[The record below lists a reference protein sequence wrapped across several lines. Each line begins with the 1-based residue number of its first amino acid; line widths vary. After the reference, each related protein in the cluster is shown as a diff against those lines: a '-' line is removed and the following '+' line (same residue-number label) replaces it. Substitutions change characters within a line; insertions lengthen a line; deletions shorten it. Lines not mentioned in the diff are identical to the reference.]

1 MIELER
7 EFSQYCTRLAQLI
20 VTRLTRLLLRSFL
33 GPFAVTFMVSLL
45 FLDMQFLWVY
55 ADELIGKGLSPW
67 VVGELMLYASARLVN
82 LALPLAILMS
92 SIMTLGSLAEHNELT
107 GIKSAGHSLQRTLRP
122 LALTM
127 VGIALGAF
135 LFANFAWPVANLK
148 FRTLLYSVT
157 RKKPTMNL
165 QDGVF
170 YNGIDGHAIRAAHV
184 DDATGELED
193 VWVYR
198 HGQGREGA
206 TMVIRAASGRMTQS
220 AGGRYLVLDLQDG
233 LSYEE
238 VSEKAMRQQQRNLP
252 HLATHFERQRVWIDL
267 SSLNFAKADEQLF
280 KRAYEM
286 MSLSQLTLAIDS
298 LSEQRNAAARTL
310 LAYGNRSLVV
320 HPSNLDQLDLAMEG
334 KRMNRSDIAGVSAR
348 ADWMIRLGASAERRV
363 FDGAR
368 EMLRSAQQTAANQ
381 RAEQASRSTLIDR
394 HAIEWH
400 RKIFLATSCILL
412 FFIGAPLGAIIRKGG
427 MGLPTVVAI
436 LLFVTYYVITIV
448 GERMVRSGALEPV
461 VGMWL
466 GTVVMLP
473 AALGLTWWAARD
485 VHISGV
491 NGAKWMAA
499 VRWIK
504 QRTTKSLAG

>member
-1 MIELER
+1 
-7 EFSQYCTRLAQLI
+7 
-20 VTRLTRLLLRSFL
+20 
-33 GPFAVTFMVSLL
+33 MVSLL

-92 SIMTLGSLAEHNELT
+92 SIMTLGALAEHNELT
-107 GIKSAGHSLQRTLRP
+107 AIKSSGHGLQRILRP

-127 VGIALGAF
+127 VGIAFGAF

-148 FRTLLYSVT
+148 FRTLLYSVS

-184 DDATGELED
+184 DDATGNLED

-206 TMVIRAASGRMTQS
+206 TMVIRAESGRMTHS
-220 AGGRYLVLDLQDG
+220 GGGRYLVLDLRDG

-238 VSEKAMRQQQRNLP
+238 VPEKAMRRQQRNLP
-252 HLATHFERQRVWIDL
+252 HLITHFDRQRVWIDL

-286 MSLSQLTLAIDS
+286 MSLGQLNLAIDS
-298 LSEQRNAAARTL
+298 LSEQRAAAARTL
-310 LAYGNRSLVV
+310 VAYGNRSLVV
-320 HPSNLDQLDLAMEG
+320 QPDGASEKNLAGPFNGDGDLTGAAARE
-334 KRMNRSDIAGVSAR
+334 STSVSAR
-348 ADWMIRLGASAERRV
+348 ADWLVRLGASAERRV

-368 EMLRSAQQTAANQ
+368 EMLRTSQQQAANQ
-381 RAEQASRSTLIDR
+381 KAEQASRSTLINR

-427 MGLPTVVAI
+427 LGLPTVVAI

-448 GERMVRSGALEPV
+448 GERMVRSGALEPAI
-461 VGMWL
+461 GMWM

-473 AALGLTWWAARD
+473 AAIGLTWWASREARAT
-485 VHISGV
+485 
-491 NGAKWMAA
+491 GAVWKATG
-499 VRWIK
+499 RWIVARIPRG
-504 QRTTKSLAG
+504 RTSKSQAS

>member
-1 MIELER
+1 
-7 EFSQYCTRLAQLI
+7 
-20 VTRLTRLLLRSFL
+20 
-33 GPFAVTFMVSLL
+33 MVSLL

-55 ADELIGKGLSPW
+55 ADELIGKGLSFW

-92 SIMTLGSLAEHNELT
+92 SIMTLGSLAEHHELT
-107 GIKSAGHSLQRTLRP
+107 AMKSSGMGLQRILRP
-122 LALTM
+122 LAVTM
-127 VGIALGAF
+127 VGVAFGAF

-165 QDGVF
+165 TDGVF
-170 YNGIDGHAIRAAHV
+170 YNGIDGHSIRAARV
-184 DDATGELED
+184 DDTTGELED

-206 TMVIRAASGRMTQS
+206 TMVIRAEQGRMS
-220 AGGRYLVLDLQDG
+220 ESDGGRFLLLDLKKG

-238 VSEKAMRQQQRNLP
+238 VAEDAMRMEQRTLP
-252 HLATHFERQRVWIDL
+252 HMTTHFERQRVWIDL

-286 MSLSQLTLAIDS
+286 MSLGQLTYAIDS
-298 LSEQRNAAARTL
+298 LTLQRENAARTL
-310 LAYGNRSLVV
+310 VNYGNRSLVV
-320 HPSNLDQLDLAMEG
+320 SPDGLVQKRRNPLNEG
-334 KRMNRSDIAGVSAR
+334 LPGASTVVADVAELNSRPANAVTAR
-348 ADWMIRLGASAERRV
+348 GDWMIRLGASAERRV

-368 EMLRSAQQTAANQ
+368 EMLRSAQQNAANQ
-381 RAEQASRSTLIDR
+381 RAEQASRQTLINR

-412 FFIGAPLGAIIRKGG
+412 FFIGAPLGAIIRRGG
-427 MGLPTVVAI
+427 LGLPTVAAI

-448 GERMVRSGALEPV
+448 GERMVRSGALEPA

-473 AALGLTWWAARD
+473 AAVGLTAWAAREARPT
-485 VHISGV
+485 
-491 NGAKWMAA
+491 GAFWL
-499 VRWIK
+499 RLL
-504 QRTTKSLAG
+504 RRFRPSLSSDS